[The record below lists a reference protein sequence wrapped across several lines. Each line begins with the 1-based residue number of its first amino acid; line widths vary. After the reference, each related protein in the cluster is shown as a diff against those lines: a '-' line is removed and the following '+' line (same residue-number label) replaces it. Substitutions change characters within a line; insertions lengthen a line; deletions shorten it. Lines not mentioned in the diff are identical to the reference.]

1 MIAQFFAL
9 IFGHAI
15 AIGFFSMIWRRN
27 SYRWRLLARQYAVD
41 NRDDA
46 PPITNVERR
55 RLQNAILLGGG
66 LPGWNSYLGITTV
79 GVVPQGIV
87 LELMLPFSIGY
98 PALLLPFGDVEVT
111 PRKWYLNCESVQYV
125 MAKEPSVQI
134 VFDEALQNWIEVR
147 VAALSGSTAQSV

>member
-1 MIAQFFAL
+1 
-9 IFGHAI
+9 
-15 AIGFFSMIWRRN
+15 
-27 SYRWRLLARQYAVD
+27 
-41 NRDDA
+41 
-46 PPITNVERR
+46 
-55 RLQNAILLGGG
+55 
-66 LPGWNSYLGITTV
+66 
-79 GVVPQGIV
+79 VVPQGIV